1 MTRNEQQRYNMDN
14 AKQKNTHHSTIFL
27 LLYYSPHAIAHPSH
41 LFYFQGITLSPCKRY
56 AFAPQ
61 KDCNYALKAMRL
73 HSKSNAIAKHGEWNW
88 IKERFLQD
96 FKDEQ
101 KGTKAEWI
109 KGRKDT

>member
-1 MTRNEQQRYNMDN
+1 MIRNELQRYNMDN
-14 AKQKNTHHSTIFL
+14 AKQKSTHYSTIFL
-27 LLYYSPHAIAHPSH
+27 LLYYPFHAIAHPSH
-41 LFYFQGITLSPCKRY
+41 LFYFQGITLSSCKRY

-61 KDCNYALKAMRL
+61 KGCYYALKAVRL

-101 KGTKAEWI
+101 KETKAEWI

>member
-1 MTRNEQQRYNMDN
+1 MTRNELQRYNIDH
-14 AKQKNTHHSTIFL
+14 AKQKSIHFSTIFL
-27 LLYYSPHAIAHPSH
+27 LLYYSPHAIVHS
-41 LFYFQGITLSPCKRY
+41 LYLSYFQYITISSYICY

-61 KDCNYALKAMRL
+61 KGCYYALKAVRL
-73 HSKSNAIAKHGEWNW
+73 RCKNNAIAKHGEWNW